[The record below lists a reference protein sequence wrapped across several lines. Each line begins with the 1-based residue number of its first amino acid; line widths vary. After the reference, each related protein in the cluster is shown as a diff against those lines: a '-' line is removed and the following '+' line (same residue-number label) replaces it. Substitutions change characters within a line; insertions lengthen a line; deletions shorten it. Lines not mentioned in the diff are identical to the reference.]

1 MPWRALIRIAEITSI
16 LLIFVLGCT
25 LAHSMTHNAPNSITI
40 TGEDNGGEVQVTP
53 GCILILKLEAIPG
66 TGYEWQV
73 VRNAPELLKPL
84 GESVFEPIVEDTGK
98 EKLGAPENQ
107 VFRFIAQRT
116 GTINLELH
124 YIRGWEKEVAPLKTF
139 RITVKIQ

>member
-1 MPWRALIRIAEITSI
+1 MPWQAHTRITEITSI

-25 LAHSMTHNAPNSITI
+25 LAHSMTHNTPNSITI
-40 TGEDNGGEVQVTP
+40 TEKDNGGEVQVTP

-66 TGYEWQV
+66 TGYAWQM

-84 GESVFEPIVEDTGK
+84 GESFFEPIVEDTGE

-107 VFRFIAQRT
+107 VFRFMAQRS
-116 GTINLELH
+116 GTTSLELH
-124 YIRGWEKEVAPLKTF
+124 YIREWEKEVAPLKTF
-139 RITVKIQ
+139 RITVQIH